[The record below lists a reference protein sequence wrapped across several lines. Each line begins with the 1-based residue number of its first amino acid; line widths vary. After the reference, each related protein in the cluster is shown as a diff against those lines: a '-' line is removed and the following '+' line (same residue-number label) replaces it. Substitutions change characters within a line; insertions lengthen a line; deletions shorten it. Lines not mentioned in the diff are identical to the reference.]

1 MKWVTWKTQIE
12 DNAYRIQRGWGNG
25 YVIIPKSHPFY
36 EKSYDELND
45 IIDVHGGLTYSSY
58 VNIRSKKIY
67 VPELTNEDLGCWMIG
82 FDTAHWNDTLHSCPK
97 EYVILE
103 TLNLKMQVLTQCKP
117 GRYKFLE

>member
-1 MKWVTWKTQIE
+1 MKWLVSESQLY
-12 DNAYRIQRGWGNG
+12 DNSPRGFYKGWGNG
-25 YVIIPKSHPFY
+25 YVVIPKSHPFY

-45 IIDVHGGLTYSSY
+45 IINVHGGLTYAGHI
-58 VNIRSKKIY
+58 NIYSKKHY
-67 VPELTNEDLGCWMIG
+67 PELTKDDVGSWMIG

-103 TLNLKMQVLTQCKP
+103 TLNLKMQVLTQCKS